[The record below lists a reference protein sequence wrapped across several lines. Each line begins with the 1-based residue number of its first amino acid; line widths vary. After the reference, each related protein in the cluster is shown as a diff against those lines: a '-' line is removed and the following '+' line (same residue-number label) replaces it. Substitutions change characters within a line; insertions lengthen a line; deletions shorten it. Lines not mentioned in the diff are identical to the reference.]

1 MKPLMHDMCHYRI
14 PFALVLKISA
24 WDILYSLIVY
34 NFNYLDTAVSAPTV
48 TAMTAM
54 KSAY

>member
-1 MKPLMHDMCHYRI
+1 MMKIIFSVFKILLI
-14 PFALVLKISA
+14 LKISA